1 MQLIVTEKPS
11 VARDLARVL
20 GARSREEGC
29 IRGDGIVLSWCRGHM
44 AELVEPAH
52 YRADWKR
59 WSFDTLPML
68 PEDFQLR
75 ARAEAKDQWA
85 ILRKLLRDRAL
96 REVVN
101 ACDAGREG
109 ELIFRYAYELAGC
122 TAPVRRLWVA
132 SMTDAALSRAWQDLR
147 DGARYDGLADAA
159 RCRSEADWL
168 VGLNA
173 TRAMTCLAQKGG
185 GSQLLS
191 VGRVQTPTLAMIVE
205 RDGEIAAFE
214 PEDFWRVE
222 ATVQAPAAAEPDGT
236 PPSWPAVFTR
246 LGPGSPR
253 PRDKDARQQA
263 ERFSAEAPAEQLVAA
278 VTGRDGR
285 VVQAERR
292 EKREPPPLLYDL
304 TSLQRRANQRFGF
317 SAART
322 LELAQALYER
332 HKLLTYPRTDSRH
345 LTPDQAATL
354 PEVVRSLAAVP
365 PYAPHCAAILE
376 GPFPRPGKR
385 VVDAS
390 EVGDHHAILPTGRDP
405 LTAQLAPD
413 EKRIFDLVAR
423 RVLAALLPPA
433 RFALTTLVVAID
445 TDAPVPED
453 APPPLHFQAK
463 GRVCLEPGWQAAD
476 PPARSRRQADQQALL
491 PLVDE
496 GAPVHVPAA
505 RSIAG
510 QTRPPRPHNDAS
522 ILQAMETAGRQ
533 LDDAELK
540 RALRGAGLG
549 TPATRAAIL
558 QTLIRR
564 GFVERRG
571 RDLRATDRG
580 IALIAAVPVDELKSA
595 ALTGRWEARLS
606 AMAEGQESRTAF
618 MADVRAHVGRIV
630 GEISTAEPP
639 PPEAREES
647 QSKSLGDCPTCGAPV
662 RLRRSVYT
670 CDTGRACTFVIWGT
684 VAQRKISA
692 AMVKKLLKSGRAGP
706 YKGFKSKKGKPFSAI
721 LALDKEGR
729 VGLDFGED
737 DTSAEPVGACPVC
750 EKPVR
755 RRGSRWT
762 CDTGRDCSFVIWET
776 IAKRPMDDDTVRT
789 LLAEKRVGPLEG
801 FQSKKGKPFSASLVL
816 SEEGRAVL
824 DFDDSGPS
832 EAEPLGACPA
842 CEKPVRRRGSRW
854 TCDTGRDCSFVI
866 WETIAKR
873 PMDDDTVRTLLAEKR
888 VGPLEGFQSKKGKP
902 FSASLVLSEEGRAV
916 LDFDDSGPSEAEP
929 LGACPACEKPVR
941 RRGSRWT
948 CDTGRDCSFIIW
960 ETIAK
965 RPMDDDTV
973 RTLLAE
979 KRVGPLEGFQSKK
992 GSLFSAT
999 LSLSAEGRVELEFSA
1014 RTPPFDP
1021 TGQPCPAC
1029 GEGRLIRG
1037 RAAWGCGR
1045 WREGCRFTVPFAV
1058 DGTPLTDD
1066 QLRARIQ
1073 G

>member
-20 GARSREEGC
+20 GARGREEGC

-44 AELVEPAH
+44 AELVEPAQ
-52 YRADWKR
+52 YDSAWKQ

-68 PEDFQLR
+68 PEAFQLR
-75 ARAEAKDQWA
+75 ARAEAKDQWT
-85 ILRKLLRDRAL
+85 ILRKLLRDRSIT
-96 REVVN
+96 EVVN

-147 DGARYDGLADAA
+147 EGARYDGLADAA

-173 TRAMTCLAQKGG
+173 TRAMTCLARKGG

-191 VGRVQTPTLAMIVE
+191 VGRVQTPTLAMIVD
-205 RDGEIAAFE
+205 RDREIAAFV

-222 ATVQAPAAAEPDGT
+222 ATIQAPGAASDPEAP

-263 ERFSAEAPAEQLVAA
+263 ERFPAEAPAEQLVAA
-278 VTGRDGR
+278 VAGRDGR

-365 PYAPHCAAILE
+365 PYAPHCAAILD
-376 GPFPRPGKR
+376 GAFPRPGRR

-423 RVLAALLPPA
+423 RVLAALMPPA

-445 TDAPVPED
+445 TEAPVPED

-463 GRVCLEPGWQAAD
+463 GRVCLEPGWQAVD
-476 PPARSRRQADQQALL
+476 PPARSRKQADQEALL

-496 GAPVHVPAA
+496 GAAVHVPAA
-505 RSIAG
+505 RSIPG

-522 ILQAMETAGRQ
+522 ILQGMETAGRQ

-549 TPATRAAIL
+549 TPATRASIL

-580 IALIAAVPVDELKSA
+580 TALIAAVPVDELKSA

-606 AMAEGQESRTAF
+606 AMAEGREARDAF

-630 GEISTAEPP
+630 EEISAAEPP
-639 PPEAREES
+639 PPEAREGS
-647 QSKSLGDCPTCGAPV
+647 QSKPLGDCPICAAPV
-662 RLRRSVYT
+662 RLRGKVYA
-670 CDTGRACTFVIWGT
+670 CDTGRSCTFIIWGT
-684 VAQRKISA
+684 VAKRKISV

-706 YKGFKSKKGKPFSAI
+706 YKGFKSKKGKSFSAV
-721 LALDKEGR
+721 LALDEEGR

-737 DTSAEPVGACPVC
+737 DTTAEPVGDCPIC
-750 EKPVR
+750 AQPVR
-755 RRGSRWT
+755 ERHSTWS
-762 CDTGRDCSFVIWET
+762 CDKGRACSFVIWKT
-776 IAKRPMDDDTVRT
+776 IAQRPVDAATVRA
-789 LLAEKRVGPLEG
+789 LLQDGRVGPLEG

-816 SEEGRAVL
+816 SDEGRVNL
-824 DFDDSGPS
+824 DFGD
-832 EAEPLGACPA
+832 EAAATTEAVGACPV
-842 CEKPVRRRGSRW
+842 CGQPVRRRGSRW
-854 TCDTGRDCSFVI
+854 ACDTGRSCSFVV
-866 WETIAKR
+866 WESIAKR
-873 PMDDDTVRTLLAEKR
+873 PLDDDTVRALLADKR
-888 VGPLEGFQSKKGKP
+888 VGPLDGFQSKKGRP
-902 FSASLVLSEEGRAV
+902 FA
-916 LDFDDSGPSEAEP
+916 
-929 LGACPACEKPVR
+929 
-941 RRGSRWT
+941 
-948 CDTGRDCSFIIW
+948 
-960 ETIAK
+960 
-965 RPMDDDTV
+965 
-973 RTLLAE
+973 
-979 KRVGPLEGFQSKK
+979 
-992 GSLFSAT
+992 AT
-999 LSLSAEGRVELEFSA
+999 LSLNAEGRVELEFAA
-1014 RTPPFDP
+1014 REAPFDP
-1021 TGQPCPAC
+1021 AGKPCPVC

-1045 WREGCRFTVPFAV
+1045 WREGCRFTVPFAAEGV
-1058 DGTPLTDD
+1058 PLTDA
-1066 QLRARIQ
+1066 QLRKRIE